1 MNVKRFF
8 GRTNKD
14 ALAKLRAELGPDAI
28 VLKNRAVEGGIEIL
42 AMADHDHVPD
52 PSPEPANHADDEPG
66 HWEAAPAPRERVVEP
81 PAKAAAAVPEMTT
94 LSFQQYVRDRLA
106 RKGSA
111 AEKAAAEKAAAE
123 KAAAEKAAAAKAA
136 SQKAASENA
145 AAQKAA
151 AQEAAANR
159 AAAEMAA
166 AERAATERAAIER
179 AAAERAS
186 VEHAATGKA
195 APGAQAV
202 PPNSRSAQSRS
213 EPRATPVTGRVDA
226 RALDPLELPDLGAF
240 ESRGLDSPSRAAPPR
255 EPQAAESRLPVAA
268 SAPTVSAEAIADAL
282 DDARESITEAVQ
294 HSVLA
299 ELRQMKHFIADQLE
313 TMSWFEGTR
322 RQPVRNR
329 LLRTLMTAGFS
340 PALGRALVNRV
351 PDELNDEQSLAWAG
365 KALARNLLC
374 DTEGSMIDGGG
385 IFALIGPTGVGK
397 TTSTAKIAARFAL
410 KHGTQSIGL
419 VTVDAYRI
427 GGQDQLRSF
436 GRMLGV
442 PVHVAHDAASL
453 ADFLHLYMN
462 KKLVLIDTAGIGQR
476 DERVEELLASL
487 SSNVVRKLLVVNA
500 AAQVETQEEVVLAY
514 RGAQAAGMIISKLD
528 EAVRPAGALDCAIRH
543 RMRVVG
549 VADGQRVPEDWAWAE
564 PQALVDRALTV
575 HPSPA
580 FELDD
585 QLLGMMFSA
594 TRGEAPAGAPRRSD
608 V

>member
-14 ALAKLRAELGPDAI
+14 ALARLRAELGPDAI
-28 VLKNRAVEGGIEIL
+28 ILKNRTVEGGIEIL
-42 AMADHDHVPD
+42 AMADDEHAVAEGPDGGPDHAGAAMPRRARVL
-52 PSPEPANHADDEPG
+52 ADDRPVLEVPP
-66 HWEAAPAPRERVVEP
+66 AAP
-81 PAKAAAAVPEMTT
+81 VPEMTT
-94 LSFQQYVRDRLA
+94 VSFQQYVRDRLA
-106 RKGSA
+106 RKSA
-111 AEKAAAEKAAAE
+111 APVVKGSVPERKAAPEPAKSASASVSVSVSATQSSTAAVPVHRPSAPMP
-123 KAAAEKAAAAKAA
+123 
-136 SQKAASENA
+136 
-145 AAQKAA
+145 
-151 AQEAAANR
+151 
-159 AAAEMAA
+159 MAA
-166 AERAATERAAIER
+166 ALAGQHTPLVPDAQTTQRFESDAFEFAPVPVLAGRTGAAKPRSNAGF
-179 AAAERAS
+179 AS
-186 VEHAATGKA
+186 V
-195 APGAQAV
+195 
-202 PPNSRSAQSRS
+202 S
-213 EPRATPVTGRVDA
+213 
-226 RALDPLELPDLGAF
+226 
-240 ESRGLDSPSRAAPPR
+240 
-255 EPQAAESRLPVAA
+255 AA
-268 SAPTVSAEAIADAL
+268 SATSATSAASGASGASPEAIAHAL
-282 DDARESITEAVQ
+282 GDARTAITEAVQ
-294 HSVLA
+294 SSVLA
-299 ELRQMKHFIADQLE
+299 ELQQMKNFIADQLE
-313 TMSWFEGTR
+313 TLSWYEGTR
-322 RQPVRNR
+322 RQPVRSR
-329 LLRTLMTAGFS
+329 LLRALMTAGFS

-351 PDELNDEQSLAWAG
+351 PEEFDDAQALAWTG
-365 KALARNLLC
+365 KALARNLQC
-374 DTEGSMIDGGG
+374 DLEGSVIDGGG

-410 KHGTQSIGL
+410 KHGTQSVGL

-500 AAQVETQEEVVLAY
+500 AAQVETQEEVIVAY

-549 VADGQRVPEDWAWAE
+549 VADGQRVPEDWSWAD
-564 PQALVDRALTV
+564 PDALITRALNV
-575 HPSPA
+575 QAAPA

-585 QLLGMMFSA
+585 QLLGMMFSGNRA
-594 TRGEAPAGAPRRSD
+594 APAMASSRSSN

>member
-8 GRTNKD
+8 GRTNKE
-14 ALAKLRAELGPDAI
+14 ALAKLRAELGPDAV
-28 VLKNRAVEGGIEIL
+28 VLKNRSVEGGIEIL
-42 AMADHDHVPD
+42 AMADHDSVPD
-52 PSPEPANHADDEPG
+52 PLPAPAAHDDDEAAQWGAEPAS
-66 HWEAAPAPRERVVEP
+66 RERGIEP
-81 PAKAAAAVPEMTT
+81 PAKPAAVVPEMTT

-106 RKGSA
+106 RKGTAADKAAAGKAA
-111 AEKAAAEKAAAE
+111 AEKAAAGKAAAGKAAAEKAAAE
-123 KAAAEKAAAAKAA
+123 KAA
-136 SQKAASENA
+136 SE
-145 AAQKAA
+145 
-151 AQEAAANR
+151 R
-159 AAAEMAA
+159 VFS
-166 AERAATERAAIER
+166 ER
-179 AAAERAS
+179 AAASSSNRI
-186 VEHAATGKA
+186 
-195 APGAQAV
+195 
-202 PPNSRSAQSRS
+202 
-213 EPRATPVTGRVDA
+213 DA
-226 RALDPLELPDLGAF
+226 RAIDPLDLPELGSFEPHGSDARPGAKAT
-240 ESRGLDSPSRAAPPR
+240 DAA
-255 EPQAAESRLPVAA
+255 QAAAA
-268 SAPTVSAEAIADAL
+268 RRQAPSAPSAPSATAPVSAEAIAEAL
-282 DDARESITEAVQ
+282 DDARESIAEAVQ

-299 ELRQMKHFIADQLE
+299 ELRQMKAFISDQLE
-313 TMSWFEGTR
+313 TLSWFEGTR

-351 PDELNDEQSLAWAG
+351 PEDLNDEQSLVWTG

-514 RGAQAAGMIISKLD
+514 RGAQAAGLVISKLD
-528 EAVRPAGALDCAIRH
+528 EAVRPAGAIDCAIRH

-564 PQALVDRALTV
+564 PQALVDRALAV

-585 QLLGMMFSA
+585 QLLSMMFA
-594 TRGEAPAGAPRRSD
+594 APRGQAPQAAPRRSD

>member
-1 MNVKRFF
+1 VNVKRFF
-8 GRTNKD
+8 GRTNKE
-14 ALAKLRAELGPDAI
+14 ALARLRAELGPDAV
-28 VLKNRAVEGGIEIL
+28 VLKNRAVEGGVEIL
-42 AMADHDHVPD
+42 AMADHDSVPD
-52 PSPEPANHADDEPG
+52 PLPAPAPLPTAHDDDDEDEDAAR
-66 HWEAAPAPRERVVEP
+66 WDAAPATRDRAIEP
-81 PAKAAAAVPEMTT
+81 PSKPAAVVPEMTT

-111 AEKAAAEKAAAE
+111 AEKAATEKAAAEKAAAE
-123 KAAAEKAAAAKAA
+123 KAAAEKAAAARAA
-136 SQKAASENA
+136 AEKAASE
-145 AAQKAA
+145 
-151 AQEAAANR
+151 R
-159 AAAEMAA
+159 AAS
-166 AERAATERAAIER
+166 ERAASERAASER
-179 AAAERAS
+179 AAASSPNRNDAS
-186 VEHAATGKA
+186 
-195 APGAQAV
+195 
-202 PPNSRSAQSRS
+202 
-213 EPRATPVTGRVDA
+213 
-226 RALDPLELPDLGAF
+226 ALDPLELPDLGAF
-240 ESRGLDSPSRAAPPR
+240 ESRGFDSRPGAKAADAAQAGTARRQASLAPP
-255 EPQAAESRLPVAA
+255 AA
-268 SAPTVSAEAIADAL
+268 SSVSAEAIAEAL
-282 DDARESITEAVQ
+282 DDARESIAEAVQ

-299 ELRQMKHFIADQLE
+299 ELRQMKAFISDQLE
-313 TMSWFEGTR
+313 TLSWFEGTR

-351 PDELNDEQSLAWAG
+351 PEDLNDEQALVWTG

-514 RGAQAAGMIISKLD
+514 RGAQAAGLIISKLD
-528 EAVRPAGALDCAIRH
+528 EAVRPAGAIDCAIRH

-564 PQALVDRALTV
+564 PQTLVDRALAV

-585 QLLGMMFSA
+585 QLLGMMFA
-594 TRGEAPAGAPRRSD
+594 APRGQAPQAAPRRSD

>member
-8 GRTNKD
+8 GRTNKE
-14 ALAKLRAELGPDAI
+14 ALARLRAELGPDAV
-28 VLKNRAVEGGIEIL
+28 VLKNRAVEGGVEIL
-42 AMADHDHVPD
+42 AMADHDSVPD
-52 PSPEPANHADDEPG
+52 PLPAPAAHDDDEAAQWGAEPAS
-66 HWEAAPAPRERVVEP
+66 RERGIEP
-81 PAKAAAAVPEMTT
+81 PAKPAAVVPEMTT

-106 RKGSA
+106 RKGTA
-111 AEKAAAEKAAAE
+111 ADKAAAG
-123 KAAAEKAAAAKAA
+123 KAAAEKAAAA
-136 SQKAASENA
+136 
-145 AAQKAA
+145 
-151 AQEAAANR
+151 
-159 AAAEMAA
+159 
-166 AERAATERAAIER
+166 ER
-179 AAAERAS
+179 AAAADKVAAEKVASERVFSERA
-186 VEHAATGKA
+186 AASSSNRT
-195 APGAQAV
+195 
-202 PPNSRSAQSRS
+202 
-213 EPRATPVTGRVDA
+213 DA
-226 RALDPLELPDLGAF
+226 RAIDPLDLPELGSFEPHGSDARPGAKAT
-240 ESRGLDSPSRAAPPR
+240 DAA
-255 EPQAAESRLPVAA
+255 QAAAA
-268 SAPTVSAEAIADAL
+268 RRQAPSAPSAPSATAPVSAEAIAEAL
-282 DDARESITEAVQ
+282 DDARESIAEAVQ

-299 ELRQMKHFIADQLE
+299 ELRQMKAFISDQLE
-313 TMSWFEGTR
+313 TLSWFEGTR

-351 PDELNDEQSLAWAG
+351 PEDLNDEQSLVWTG

-514 RGAQAAGMIISKLD
+514 RGAQAAGLIISKLD
-528 EAVRPAGALDCAIRH
+528 EAVRPAGAIDCAIRH

-564 PQALVDRALTV
+564 PQALVDRALAV

-585 QLLGMMFSA
+585 QLLSMMFA
-594 TRGEAPAGAPRRSD
+594 APRGQAPQAAPRRSD

>member
-1 MNVKRFF
+1 VNVKRFF
-8 GRTNKD
+8 GRTNKE
-14 ALAKLRAELGPDAI
+14 ALARLRAELGPDAI

-42 AMADHDHVPD
+42 AMAEDTRL
-52 PSPEPANHADDEPG
+52 PEPAPDTLAQADEPAAS
-66 HWEAAPAPRERVVEP
+66 WEEPPALRERVIEP
-81 PAKAAAAVPEMTT
+81 PAKPAAVPEMTT

-111 AEKAAAEKAAAE
+111 GEK
-123 KAAAEKAAAAKAA
+123 AAAKAA
-136 SQKAASENA
+136 ADKV
-145 AAQKAA
+145 
-151 AQEAAANR
+151 
-159 AAAEMAA
+159 A
-166 AERAATERAAIER
+166 AERAASDKAAADERAMAERAASERIASERAAVERAAVER
-179 AAAERAS
+179 AAAERA
-186 VEHAATGKA
+186 AAEQA
-195 APGAQAV
+195 AQ
-202 PPNSRSAQSRS
+202 
-213 EPRATPVTGRVDA
+213 E
-226 RALDPLELPDLGAF
+226 
-240 ESRGLDSPSRAAPPR
+240 
-255 EPQAAESRLPVAA
+255 QAAEQAYLHRAATERATAERAAAADNAAAHRATVERTSRLDALATDPLALPELGGFDARSQRSLAGAAHRTAVSAAA
-268 SAPTVSAEAIADAL
+268 SRPPAAPAPSAGPSVSAEAIADAL

-294 HSVLA
+294 HSVLT
-299 ELRQMKHFIADQLE
+299 ELRQMKSFIADQLE
-313 TMSWFEGTR
+313 TLSWYEGTR
-322 RQPVRNR
+322 RQPVRSR
-329 LLRTLMTAGFS
+329 LLRTLITAGFS
-340 PALGRALVNRV
+340 PALSRALVNRV
-351 PDELNDEQSLAWAG
+351 PDEVDDDQALVWAG
-365 KALARNLLC
+365 KALARNLQC
-374 DTEGSMIDGGG
+374 DTEGSLIDGGG

-514 RGAQAAGMIISKLD
+514 RGAQAAGLIISKLD

-549 VADGQRVPEDWAWAE
+549 VADGQRVPEDWAWADA
-564 PQALVDRALTV
+564 QTLVDRALAV
-575 HPSPA
+575 QSSPA

-585 QLLGMMFSA
+585 QMLGMMFAAPRGDA
-594 TRGEAPAGAPRRSD
+594 TAAALRRSD

>member
-8 GRTNKD
+8 GRTNKE
-14 ALAKLRAELGPDAI
+14 ALARLRAELGPDAV
-28 VLKNRAVEGGIEIL
+28 VLKNRAVEGGVEIL
-42 AMADHDHVPD
+42 AMADHDSVPD
-52 PSPEPANHADDEPG
+52 PLPAPAPLPTAHDDDDEDEDAAR
-66 HWEAAPAPRERVVEP
+66 WDAAPATRDRAIEP
-81 PAKAAAAVPEMTT
+81 PSKPAAVVPEMTT

-111 AEKAAAEKAAAE
+111 AEKAATEKAATEKAAAE
-123 KAAAEKAAAAKAA
+123 KAAAEKAAAARAA
-136 SQKAASENA
+136 AEKAASE
-145 AAQKAA
+145 
-151 AQEAAANR
+151 R
-159 AAAEMAA
+159 AAS
-166 AERAATERAAIER
+166 ERAASERAASER
-179 AAAERAS
+179 AAASSPNRNDAS
-186 VEHAATGKA
+186 
-195 APGAQAV
+195 
-202 PPNSRSAQSRS
+202 
-213 EPRATPVTGRVDA
+213 
-226 RALDPLELPDLGAF
+226 ALDPLELPDLGAF
-240 ESRGLDSPSRAAPPR
+240 ESRGFDSRPGAKAADAAQAGTARRQASLAPP
-255 EPQAAESRLPVAA
+255 AA
-268 SAPTVSAEAIADAL
+268 SSVSAEAIAEAL
-282 DDARESITEAVQ
+282 DDARESIAEAVQ

-299 ELRQMKHFIADQLE
+299 ELRQMKAFISDQLE
-313 TMSWFEGTR
+313 TLSWFEGTR

-351 PDELNDEQSLAWAG
+351 PEDLNDEQALVWTG

-514 RGAQAAGMIISKLD
+514 RGAQAAGLIISKLD
-528 EAVRPAGALDCAIRH
+528 EAVRPAGAIDCAIRH
-543 RMRVVG
+543 RMRVAG

-564 PQALVDRALTV
+564 PQTLVDRALAV

-585 QLLGMMFSA
+585 QLLGMMFA
-594 TRGEAPAGAPRRSD
+594 APRGQAPQAAPRRSD